1 MKINQSFALSV
12 MALTV
17 LSLLSGCAMGPNYAK
32 PAVANPASFNIPAG
46 WKMAQPQD
54 ADIPSDWWKIFNDTQ
69 LNQLEERVVLSNQT
83 LAQKEAALRQARA
96 LVQSA
101 EAGLFPT
108 LNGNAAE
115 SRNKSSGG
123 AIGLAQG
130 RIYNNFLLNAQASW
144 EPDLWGSVRR
154 TIEANTANYQAS
166 ASQLAAARLT
176 LQSQL
181 AVDYFQLRADDALTV
196 LLTDTVKAYRQN
208 LDLTNS
214 RMSAGIAAETD
225 VLQAESQLRGAEAQL
240 IDVGVQRGQLE
251 HAIAVLTGVAPSG
264 FSIAPTPLGTDTVQ
278 LPISVPSAI
287 VERRPDI
294 AAAERAAAAASAQI
308 GVAKAAFFPTLTL
321 GGATGFQNNSS
332 GALLTQPN
340 AAWSFSPQL
349 SLPIFDGGLRS
360 ANLTQAE
367 AAYEGAVA
375 NYREVVLEAFQNV
388 EDNLTAASLLTN
400 EIHVQNQAVV
410 AAHKTLNLTEAQYKA
425 GIVGYLNVIV
435 AQTTLLTSKTT
446 EVSLRS
452 RHYVASVQLITALG
466 GGWNA
471 SQLPHE

>member
-1 MKINQSFALSV
+1 MKIKTSLSLSI
-12 MALTV
+12 MALAAFSV
-17 LSLLSGCAMGPNYAK
+17 LSGCVMGPNYVK
-32 PAVANPASFNIPAG
+32 PTVANPASFNIPTG
-46 WKMAQPQD
+46 WKIAQPQD
-54 ADIPSDWWKIFNDTQ
+54 ADIPADWWKTFNDAQ

-108 LNGNAAE
+108 LTGNALE
-115 SRNKSSGG
+115 SRNKTSAG
-123 AIGLAQG
+123 AVGLAEG
-130 RIYNNFLLNAQASW
+130 RIYNNFLLNVQASW

-154 TIEANTANYQAS
+154 TIEANAANFQAS
-166 ASQLAAARLT
+166 AGQLAAARLT

-214 RMSAGIAAETD
+214 RMSAGVAAETD
-225 VLQAESQLRGAEAQL
+225 VLQAESQLRSAEAQL

-264 FSIAPTPLGTDTVQ
+264 FSIAPIPLGADTTQ

-294 AAAERAAAAASAQI
+294 AAAERGAAAANAQI
-308 GVAKAAFFPTLTL
+308 GVAKAAFFPTITL
-321 GGATGFQNNSS
+321 GGAAGFQNSSS
-332 GALLTQPN
+332 GALLTRPN
-340 AAWSFSPQL
+340 TAWSFSPQL
-349 SLPIFDGGLRS
+349 SLPILDGGLRS
-360 ANLTQAE
+360 ANLSQAE
-367 AAYEGAVA
+367 AAYDGAVA

-388 EDNLTAASLLTN
+388 EDNLTAASLLTH
-400 EIHVQNQAVV
+400 ELEVQQKAV
-410 AAHKTLNLTEAQYKA
+410 AAARKTLDLTEAQYKA

-435 AQTTLLTSKTT
+435 AQTTLLTSETT

-452 RHYVASVQLITALG
+452 RHYVASVQLIVALG

-471 SQLPHE
+471 SQLPYD